1 MKILSSLCLV
11 ALLSTMTVAGD
22 AEELKSGL
30 QPGKFIGAFYVT
42 KCAGAK
48 NDGVAVGKTLCYRCK
63 YGGRPQVMVFT
74 RSSDEKVAKLVAG
87 LDAAIKKHSDKE
99 LSAFVSLLGS
109 DKDALS
115 SEAKKFAKTSK
126 AQKVPVVVPNEF
138 SNGPENYGIN
148 PKAAVTV
155 ILAGAG
161 KVRANHAF
169 ASTKE
174 LNIDAVLADISK
186 IVN

>member
-1 MKILSSLCLV
+1 MKS
-11 ALLSTMTVAGD
+11 LLSLSVVAFLSMAVVGQ
-22 AEELKSGL
+22 AEEVKSGL

-42 KCAGAK
+42 KCAGAEE
-48 NDGVAVGKTLCYRCK
+48 DGVAVGKNLCYRCK

-99 LSAFVSLLGS
+99 LSGFVSLLGS

-115 SEAKKFAKTSK
+115 ADAKKFAKTSQAK
-126 AQKVPVVVPNEF
+126 SVPVVVPNEF
-138 SNGPENYGIN
+138 ENGPENYGLN
-148 PKAAVTV
+148 PKAEVTV

-161 KVRANHAF
+161 KVQANHAY
-169 ASTKE
+169 ASTKD
-174 LNIDAVLADISK
+174 LDVDAVLADIAK